1 MRDIAQ
7 LKKIVIF
14 HLYYHELW
22 ENIKPYLLN
31 LQEISPFDLFIT
43 TPFENKKLFEEI
55 RQSLSSEIN
64 ISFSI
69 LPNEGADLYPFC
81 EVISSINLDK
91 YDILYKIH
99 TKRNVK
105 QRRKING
112 INCGLHYW
120 RECMLNDIL
129 GKKNIRSRLQDFLD
143 DEKLGAS
150 GYYPYLIASQY
161 FSNKNYVNDQYKF
174 FDENLPLISCY
185 KHYGGTIFMARA
197 QLYKCLQN
205 RFKEADF
212 VNTGNERF
220 SDFTYLC
227 EGILGYCVAG
237 QGYSYRKGNM
247 AFYCILKLLSHRIT
261 YPLYRLFVDK
271 VILGN

>member
-1 MRDIAQ
+1 MADIAH
-7 LKKIVIF
+7 LKKVVIF

-22 ENIKPYLLN
+22 EKIKPYLLN

-43 TPFENKKLFEEI
+43 TPFENDDLFTKI
-55 RQSLSSEIN
+55 KQSFSDSVN
-64 ISFSI
+64 ISI
-69 LPNEGADLYPFC
+69 RITPNEGADLYPFFD
-81 EVISSINLDK
+81 VLDSIDLDN

-99 TKRNVK
+99 TKRDVK

-112 INCGLHYW
+112 VNCGLHYW

-143 DEKLGAS
+143 DETLGAS
-150 GYYPYLIASQY
+150 GYFPYLISSPY
-161 FSNKNYVNDQYKF
+161 VSNNNSVNTAYKI

-197 QLYKCLQN
+197 SLYKCLQH
-205 RFKEADF
+205 RFVVSDF
-212 VNTGNERF
+212 VNTGTERF

-227 EGILGYCVAG
+227 EGLLGFCIAG
-237 QGYSYRKGNM
+237 QGYTYRKGNM
-247 AFYCILKLLSHRIT
+247 FFYYLLKLVSHRIT
-261 YPLYRLFVDK
+261 YPLYKKFVNK
-271 VILGN
+271 FILGN